1 MSPYPMV
8 PPRAQ
13 ITGINEKPRA
23 IFVSSVSSASIL
35 LITPMFP
42 LSMPF
47 KQRLVW
53 NLIEN
58 GIVTK
63 LRSEKQIKTYL
74 KTSAQKE
81 RENPQRMIELL
92 MPKRPHH
99 KPRFRPL

>member
-1 MSPYPMV
+1 MSPNPMV

-47 KQRLVW
+47 KHRLV
-53 NLIEN
+53 IKTSM
-58 GIVTK
+58 VTK
-63 LRSEKQIKTYL
+63 PLKSEKQKNIPEDER
-74 KTSAQKE
+74 QKGTG
-81 RENPQRMIELL
+81 
-92 MPKRPHH
+92 
-99 KPRFRPL
+99 KPEEDDRNDCA

>member
-1 MSPYPMV
+1 MV

-53 NLIEN
+53 DLIEN

-81 RENPQRMIELL
+81 RERPKRMIE
-92 MPKRPHH
+92 MIVPRRPH
-99 KPRFRPL
+99 RRTGLRPM

>member
-1 MSPYPMV
+1 LGQRSCGRDKTPPMRGLRALSASQPITKYAMSPNPMV

-23 IFVSSVSSASIL
+23 IFVSSVSSATIL

-47 KQRLVW
+47 KHRLVW
-53 NLIEN
+53 NLIKK

-63 LRSEKQIKTYL
+63 PLRSEK
-74 KTSAQKE
+74 
-81 RENPQRMIELL
+81 
-92 MPKRPHH
+92 
-99 KPRFRPL
+99 

>member
-1 MSPYPMV
+1 MV

-23 IFVSSVSSASIL
+23 IFVSSVSSANIL

-47 KQRLVW
+47 KHRLEW
-53 NLIEN
+53 NLIKMSK
-58 GIVTK
+58 VTK
-63 LRSEKQIKTYL
+63 PLRSETKKQYL

-81 RENPQRMIELL
+81 RESPKRMIE
-92 MPKRPHH
+92 MIVPRRPN
-99 KPRFRPL
+99 RRTGLRPM